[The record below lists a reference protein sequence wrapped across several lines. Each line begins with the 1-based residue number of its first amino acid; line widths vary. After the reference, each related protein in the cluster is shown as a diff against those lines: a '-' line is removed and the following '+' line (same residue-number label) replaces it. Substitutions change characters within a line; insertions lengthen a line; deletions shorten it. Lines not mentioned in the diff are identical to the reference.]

1 MFLFLVLINDAG
13 YEDQVNNA
21 GDVIT
26 RRKKANYL
34 KVIHM
39 KYVDDLTLAE
49 GVDMTTQL
57 DTITL
62 DERPQPDNYRART
75 GHKLKT
81 EGSKVYEQLK
91 EIQQYAVDNKMKLN
105 LPKTKLMLFNPCKSK
120 DFMPDFE
127 IENTR
132 IDLVEQT
139 RLLGVVLT
147 SNLSW
152 SANTDSIV
160 ERCQKKMWTLR
171 RLKKL
176 GANKDDFIEIP
187 IKQIRS
193 IADLEVP
200 VWNSSLTGEDE
211 ASLGKIQKTALNI
224 ILAEQY
230 KSYTSSLNITALR
243 KLSTR
248 RRKICLKLEKWS
260 QKHSKFT
267 RWFKLN
273 PRRTPMLKQTRF

>member
-1 MFLFLVLINDAG
+1 
-13 YEDQVNNA
+13 
-21 GDVIT
+21 
-26 RRKKANYL
+26 
-34 KVIHM
+34 M

-120 DFMPDFE
+120 DFMPEFE

-176 GANKDDFIEIP
+176 GANRDDLIDIY

-193 IADLEVP
+193 IAEFAVP
-200 VWNSSLTGEDE
+200 VWNSSLIGEDV
-211 ASLGKIQKTALNI
+211 ASLERIQKTALNI

-230 KSYTSSLNITALR
+230 ESYTSSLRITCLL

-248 RRKICLKLEKWS
+248 RRKICIKFAKRS
-260 QKHSKFT
+260 QKHSKFS
-267 RWFKLN
+267 RWFKPN
-273 PRRTPMLKQTRF
+273 TRRTPRIKQPRFCPVIAKKERFKKSPLSYLTTLLNQT

>member
-1 MFLFLVLINDAG
+1 M
-13 YEDQVNNA
+13 
-21 GDVIT
+21 
-26 RRKKANYL
+26 AN
-34 KVIHM
+34 
-39 KYVDDLTLAE
+39 
-49 GVDMTTQL
+49 QL
-57 DTITL
+57 DTVSMNEI
-62 DERPQPDNYRART
+62 PQPDDYRART
-75 GHKLKT
+75 GHKLKI

-91 EIQQYAVDNKMKLN
+91 EIEQYAIKNKMKLN
-105 LPKTKLMLFNPCKSK
+105 IPKTKLMLFNPCKSK
-120 DFMPDFE
+120 DFMPEFQ

-132 IDLVEQT
+132 IELVEQT

-176 GANKDDFIEIP
+176 GANKDDLIEIY

-193 IADLEVP
+193 IAEFAVP
-200 VWNSSLTGEDE
+200 VWNSSLTGDDV
-211 ASLGKIQKTALNI
+211 ASLERIQKTALNI
-224 ILAEQY
+224 ILGEQY
-230 KSYTSSLNITALR
+230 ESYTSSLKTAALM

-248 RRKICLKLEKWS
+248 RRKMCIKFAKRA

-267 RWFKLN
+267 KWFKPN
-273 PRRTPMLKQTRF
+273 TRRTPRLKQPRFCPVIAKKERFRKSPLSYLTTLLNHT